1 MPSKYFLWRFPQV
14 QKESA
19 MDRIREALQGDL
31 FAREVP
37 LPAPAQRALLPLVAA
52 LITAVMTSTHPPTVQ
67 TGGDDDDS

>member
-1 MPSKYFLWRFPQV
+1 
-14 QKESA
+14 

-37 LPAPAQRALLPLVAA
+37 LPALAQKALLPLVAA
-52 LITAVMTSTHPPTVQ
+52 LITAVMTSTHPPTLQ